1 MEQKRCA
8 HCGCL
13 LELNPRVKNQLYCGK
28 KECQRARKRIWQKR
42 KMATD
47 PDYRANQQACGKAWR
62 DKNPD
67 YWRTYRGNHPG
78 YAERNRVQ
86 QKARRSRG
94 EADVAKMDAS
104 APDSFVRTGTYWLI
118 PEEGVAKMDA
128 LARKV
133 VLVPVT

>member
-8 HCGCL
+8 HCGCRL
-13 LELNPRVKNQLYCGK
+13 DLNPRLKNQLYCGK

-47 PDYRANQQACGKAWR
+47 PDYRANQRACGKAWR
-62 DKNPD
+62 DRNPD
-67 YWRTYRGNHPG
+67 YWRNYRGNHPG
-78 YAERNRVQ
+78 YTERNRLLQV
-86 QKARRSRG
+86 ARRRRR
-94 EADVAKMDAS
+94 ELDVAKMDAS